1 MGHCCGLQAT
11 AALQSYCQ
19 QELSNIHSK
28 VHIARPLEMLDMSL
42 QAPTHQAL
50 LSKELLSGVA
60 LRTMGEYK
68 LGWLKGIARPANQQV
83 RTVPGV
89 ALCCSATHACL

>member
-1 MGHCCGLQAT
+1 MGLYFGLQAT

-28 VHIARPLEMLDMSL
+28 VYIARPLEMLDMSL
-42 QAPTHQAL
+42 QVPTHQAL

-68 LGWLKGIARPANQQV
+68 LGWLKGVARAPNQQV
-83 RTVPGV
+83 RAVLGV
-89 ALCCSATHACL
+89 ALCYRAMHA